1 MPEPFLQAEQLA
13 TGHCRHFFIFKPGHA
28 LKGLLAFSVFTA
40 EMGPLKNAYVPSLGV
55 AVCTQVGVSPG
66 RLGLHFPVFP
76 CVHWPFISFFS
87 EESTWILCLFENLK
101 R

>member
-66 RLGLHFPVFP
+66 QGGSSWGVDGVEKREEVCNSDKNENRLAG
-76 CVHWPFISFFS
+76 
-87 EESTWILCLFENLK
+87 
-101 R
+101 

>member
-66 RLGLHFPVFP
+66 QGGSSREKREKREEVCNSDKNENRLAG
-76 CVHWPFISFFS
+76 
-87 EESTWILCLFENLK
+87 
-101 R
+101 